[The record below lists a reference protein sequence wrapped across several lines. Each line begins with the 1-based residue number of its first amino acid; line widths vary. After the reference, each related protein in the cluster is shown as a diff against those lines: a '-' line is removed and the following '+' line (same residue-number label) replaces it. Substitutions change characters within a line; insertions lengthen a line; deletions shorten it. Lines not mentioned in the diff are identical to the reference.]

1 MTEAHIPRKVLTEK
15 VSHTGRDF
23 FGRKST
29 ITFSPTKEHGWYWNT
44 GTDIVPIDH
53 RILRLRKR
61 HLVLVH
67 GKAKFH
73 VYEHIGVL
81 RFLGF
86 DSIVITCPSGW
97 PPYDARPFEVWEKLS
112 PYMEED
118 GYIPFKSLDLE
129 GRGSNKIGYTM
140 FNQVTS
146 PELSARIDVD
156 YKGIDSGSLVW
167 NSDKQYEL
175 LEYLKAPAPV
185 YPQWIRYPAKA
196 GELVGIWKHSNR
208 VSWPHLTEPRA
219 WVENA
224 LRQRIRKMNIDQ
236 REEPGHVPALLLLSV
251 RDTGFEPVAYPTSR
265 GRSTN

>member
-1 MTEAHIPRKVLTEK
+1 
-15 VSHTGRDF
+15 
-23 FGRKST
+23 
-29 ITFSPTKEHGWYWNT
+29 
-44 GTDIVPIDH
+44 
-53 RILRLRKR
+53 
-61 HLVLVH
+61 
-67 GKAKFH
+67 
-73 VYEHIGVL
+73 
-81 RFLGF
+81 
-86 DSIVITCPSGW
+86 
-97 PPYDARPFEVWEKLS
+97 
-112 PYMEED
+112 MEEN
-118 GYIPFKSLDLE
+118 GYILFKSLDLE

-167 NSDKQYEL
+167 NSGKQYEL

-224 LRQRIRKMNIDQ
+224 LRHRLCDALGAFSLFFH
-236 REEPGHVPALLLLSV
+236 EELPLGFIHSHKAGHACDFRVIQKCFANGS
-251 RDTGFEPVAYPTSR
+251 GK
-265 GRSTN
+265 